1 MGADTVL
8 DMEGGG
14 AHVRNFL
21 WDMDGNIRKTV
32 GDMEVFILVMD
43 MEVDTVKDMAKVI

>member
-1 MGADTVL
+1 M
-8 DMEGGG
+8 
-14 AHVRNFL
+14 RNFL

-43 MEVDTVKDMAKVI
+43 MEVDTVKDMAKKNIEKMVGDMET